1 MLPSRGMAQSQ
12 QKGQKGKGRGGKKAD
27 ASLALRSFLDKSSVV
42 EPMVLCYIENTFR
55 RNSYTHT
62 QIERERKEKSEWK
75 LVTTMSI
82 H

>member
-12 QKGQKGKGRGGKKAD
+12 QKGQRGKGRGGKKAD

-62 QIERERKEKSEWK
+62 QIERERKRGGRGDRED
-75 LVTTMSI
+75 
-82 H
+82 